1 MAHSLT
7 EQAKRQNI
15 SVIDLVTN
23 ALEEHNSIQRAAIEL
38 KVSPNSI
45 RYQLKKANLRVER
58 SRIVITKVVPS

>member
-7 EQAKRQNI
+7 EQAKNRNI
-15 SVIDLVTN
+15 SVIELVTQ
-23 ALEEHNSIQRAAIEL
+23 ALEQHNSIQRAAIEL

-58 SRIVITKVVPS
+58 SRIVITKAV